1 MSKIPPEIA
10 VSTQGNMAMKSNEG
24 SRSKDAF
31 LDWATVG
38 LVDSLRASVR
48 DALHSIATTGEC
60 KRDDEEWVLFGEVTE
75 LVGND
80 PLRVQVRRTSM
91 LLNDEVTENEWSRFD
106 LLCPM
111 KHHRVDLSAGMW
123 VGMLVK
129 PCHRL
134 QAGQILADASVPLWN
149 LPQHDKHLAWNASH
163 LFSGAYE
170 GWLRA
175 MWWLQQANLG
185 YSFATHTSVDWS
197 ADVLMS
203 WSFNHG
209 HKVRQIPIGADYN
222 PQETFT
228 GIHADI
234 SEVTLLR
241 ATSHKSN
248 LVMTLSPPC
257 PSWSRGGR
265 HSGLATDEGF
275 CFLDATQHIT
285 RVRPLLAIFECSD
298 GIEAHPPFLL
308 HFNWAG
314 TRRSGLKMWP
324 FIN

>member
-1 MSKIPPEIA
+1 MDIMDKTRER
-10 VSTQGNMAMKSNEG
+10 G
-24 SRSKDAF
+24 SWSKDSF
-31 LDWATVG
+31 VGWATAG
-38 LVDSLRASVR
+38 LAEPLGASVR
-48 DALHSIATTGEC
+48 DALHAIAATGDVC
-60 KRDDEEWVLFGEVTE
+60 PHADRWVLFGEVTE
-75 LVGND
+75 LVCPD
-80 PLRVQVRRTSM
+80 PLHVQICRKSM
-91 LLNDEVTENEWSRFD
+91 LLQDVIVRDEWSQFD
-106 LLCPM
+106 LMCSGS
-111 KHHRVDLSAGMW
+111 HQRVDFTEGMW
-123 VGMLVK
+123 IGVYVK
-129 PCHRL
+129 SSQCT
-134 QAGQILADASVPLWN
+134 QAGRIQADESVPIWN
-149 LPQHDKHLAWNASH
+149 LPQLDKHLAWNASH
-163 LFSGAYE
+163 LFAGAYE